1 MFDLENC
8 QVPAVL
14 AQAPSESVSQRYTF
28 IPTTRLI
35 DDLRTLDWFPVG
47 AKGSTRPQDIAAR
60 HMIRFRSRENLE
72 TPLREVCPEL
82 VIVNAHNG
90 LCSFNLKAGL
100 FRLVCSNGLIVS
112 EAVFASIRIRHI
124 NYTYDAVRDAVF
136 QYAERI
142 PQITDKVE
150 MLKQAELDD
159 ELKLMFARMA
169 LLLRFNGDLE
179 LVQKID
185 LESLLRPIRTADIGD
200 NAWNVLNVVQE
211 KILNG
216 RFEIPDHKRP
226 REIRNVQRLITLNQR
241 LFDLAGEVGRL
252 SCAA

>member
-8 QVPAVL
+8 KVPAVL
-14 AQAPSESVSQRYTF
+14 AQAPAESVSQRYTF

-60 HMIRFRSRENLE
+60 HMIRIRSRENLE
-72 TPLREVCPEL
+72 TPVREVCPEL

-100 FRLVCSNGLIVS
+100 FRLVCTNGLIVS

-150 MLKQAELDD
+150 MLKQTQLDD
-159 ELKLMFARMA
+159 ELKRMFARMA

-179 LVQKID
+179 LVEKID
-185 LESLLRPIRTADIGD
+185 LDSFLRPIRTADIGD
-200 NAWNVLNVVQE
+200 DAWHVLNVAQE
-211 KILNG
+211 KILTN
-216 RFEIPDHKRP
+216 FPDLKKT
-226 REIRNVQRLITLNQR
+226 REIRNVQRIITLNQR
-241 LFDLAGEVGRL
+241 LFDLAIEVGRL

>member
-1 MFDLENC
+1 MLDVQNC
-8 QVPAVL
+8 PIPAVL
-14 AQAPSESVSQRYTF
+14 AQAPAEGVSNRYSF

-60 HMIRFRSRENLE
+60 HMIRFRSRENLDS
-72 TPLREVCPEL
+72 PVREVCPEL

-100 FRLVCSNGLIVS
+100 FRLLCSNGLIVS

-150 MLKQAELDD
+150 ELKQTQLSED
-159 ELKLMFARMA
+159 LKQTFARMA

-185 LESLLRPIRTADIGD
+185 LSSILRPIRVADIGD
-200 NAWNVLNVVQE
+200 DAWHVLNVIQE
-211 KILNG
+211 KIITN
-216 RFEIPDHKRP
+216 RIVIPEHKKT
-226 REIRNVQRLITLNQR
+226 REIRNLQRIITLNQR
-241 LFDLAGEVGRL
+241 LFDLASEVGRL

>member
-8 QVPAVL
+8 AVPAVL
-14 AQAPSESVSQRYTF
+14 AQAPAEGVSERYTF

-47 AKGSTRPQDIAAR
+47 AKGSTRPQDLAAR

-72 TPLREVCPEL
+72 TPLHGVCPEL

-100 FRLVCSNGLIVS
+100 FRQVCSNGLIVS
-112 EAVFASIRIRHI
+112 EAIFASIRIRHI

-142 PQITDKVE
+142 PQITERVE
-150 MLKQAELDD
+150 ELKQTRLDD
-159 ELKLMFARMA
+159 ELKQMFARMA
-169 LLLRFNGDLE
+169 LLLRFNGDLD

-185 LESLLRPIRTADIGD
+185 LNGILRPIRNADIGD
-200 NAWNVLNVVQE
+200 DTWSVLNVVQE
-211 KILNG
+211 KILSN
-216 RFEIPDHKRP
+216 RIVIPEHRKP
-226 REIRNVQRLITLNQR
+226 REIRSVQRIIALNQQ